1 MPIVDRQMARKMD
14 KFLKILETKIKYFDE
29 EINQCYNYCDELISF
44 CELPLDTSKMWV
56 TREERLELKQI
67 ILKIETI
74 KSKLHKISKENNI
87 KT

>member
-1 MPIVDRQMARKMD
+1 MPIVYRQLARKMD
-14 KFLKILETKIKYFDE
+14 KFIKILETKMKYFDE
-29 EINQCYNYCDELISF
+29 EINNCYNYCDELIEF

-74 KSKLHKISKENNI
+74 KSNLYKINKENNI
-87 KT
+87 KN